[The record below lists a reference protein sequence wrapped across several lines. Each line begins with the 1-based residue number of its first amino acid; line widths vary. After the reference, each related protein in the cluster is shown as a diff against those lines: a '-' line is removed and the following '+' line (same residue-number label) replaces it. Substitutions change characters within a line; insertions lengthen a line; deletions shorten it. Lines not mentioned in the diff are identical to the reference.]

1 MEDSALADK
10 TTLPPEN
17 IIRLLELSLKCTY
30 VGQYYQQIHGAAMGS
45 PVSPIVCSLYM
56 EAFERAF
63 ATAPPPPH
71 DSGRDMPMAPAL
83 NSKTAPSLARS
94 PRIRVFELLLARA
107 REIGVSPG
115 RVTPSSSRSPIS
127 RPRAQ
132 THSKPLFSNL
142 WQSKGL
148 FCSLHLH

>member
-1 MEDSALADK
+1 MHICWPV
-10 TTLPPEN
+10 LPTDTWRCDGITSLTHCMQPVYGG
-17 IIRLLELSLKCTY
+17 IRTSICNCT
-30 VGQYYQQIHGAAMGS
+30 
-45 PVSPIVCSLYM
+45 P
-56 EAFERAF
+56 
-63 ATAPPPPH
+63 TPH
-71 DSGRDMPMAPAL
+71 DSGRDTPMAPAL
-83 NSKTAPSLARS
+83 NSQTAPSLARS

-107 REIGVSPG
+107 QEIGVSPG